1 MYDLIGDIHGHADAL
16 VRLLEQLGYVESDG
30 VFRHPTRRAVFLGDY
45 IDRGPQIAETLRI
58 VRAMVNAESAIALM
72 GNHEFNA
79 LAFHLKW
86 PDQQT
91 STAPDAWVRPHTSVK
106 VRQHAAT
113 LEQFQSTPESCSDQ
127 LRETL
132 EWFRTLPMW
141 LELDGFRAAHACWD
155 REQIQRIAESRTV
168 DDQPEI
174 WTDEFLFQAG
184 RSGTPLFKAVEEI
197 LKGKEIRL
205 PPGSKHIDKDGHA
218 RSALRAQW
226 YRLPDGETFRTY
238 ALPPNETYPN
248 DAVTEVAH
256 IRPYDSDEPP
266 MFCGHYWLRG
276 ERPELLATNI
286 CCLDWS
292 VAKDGMLCGY
302 RWDGEAELSED
313 KFVWVPAAR

>member
-16 VRLLEQLGYVESDG
+16 RRLLETLGYVESAG
-30 VFRHPTRRAVFLGDY
+30 VYRHPERRVVFVGDY

-58 VRAMVNAESAIALM
+58 VRNMVEADTAIALM

-86 PDQQT
+86 PDRQI
-91 STAPDAWVRPHTSVK
+91 STAPEAWVRPHTSVK
-106 VRQHAAT
+106 IHQHAAT
-113 LEQFQSTPESCSDQ
+113 LEQFQSTPESCSDE
-127 LRETL
+127 LRDAL

-155 REQIQRIAESRTV
+155 WEQIQRIEESKSIGE
-168 DDQPEI
+168 PAH
-174 WTDEFLFQAG
+174 WTDEFLFEAG
-184 RSGTPLFKAVEEI
+184 RPGTVLFKAVEEI

-205 PPGSKHIDKDGHA
+205 PPGSKYLDKDGHA
-218 RSALRAQW
+218 RSAVRAQW
-226 YRLPDGETFRTY
+226 YRLPDGETFQTY
-238 ALPPNETYPN
+238 ALPPNEEYPN
-248 DAVTEVAH
+248 DAVTEIAH
-256 IRPYDSDEPP
+256 IRPYVCSEPP

-292 VAKDGMLCGY
+292 VAKDGFLCGY
-302 RWDGEAELSED
+302 RWAGETELSD
-313 KFVWVPAAR
+313 DQFVWVPAST